1 MRNLSHFK
9 IENFENIR
17 LLNQT
22 IESFNGAALKFETY
36 YRLLE
41 KRIKKLNLELKIKN
55 EELTKNLKEKDEI
68 KNYLHNILES
78 LTTGVVVIDP
88 AGNITT
94 FNRAAEEITGLSSKK
109 VTGKDFDS
117 TFTSTLFL
125 ESLKHLGITK
135 GKRQNV
141 STEVGIIHNKKGP
154 IHVNLSTFPV
164 KNQQKEKVG
173 TAITLQDITELKRLE
188 KKANRTDRLAA
199 MGEMAAEIA
208 HEIRNP
214 LGSIELFA
222 TTLKKDLEGTD
233 ELEAIAD
240 HISSGVRR
248 LNNIISNLLLF
259 VRPEQKPELHLMN
272 ICQPLNDAL
281 IFSKNLVLSEANEID
296 IITEF
301 PPEPLMVHGDQELL
315 MRAYLNLI
323 LNAIQ
328 AMPDG
333 GKLTI
338 SARKSIRTPE
348 SPNYA
353 CIHFRDTGIGVSGSD
368 LPNIFDPFYTTKNK
382 GMGLGLAIVH
392 NIIKL
397 HSGDVDIECFEDA
410 GTGFTVRLPLCE
422 DENGAK

>member
-1 MRNLSHFK
+1 MSNLSHFK
-9 IENFENIR
+9 SENVEKVR

-41 KRIKKLNLELKIKN
+41 KRIKKLHLELKIKN
-55 EELTKNLKEKDEI
+55 EELTKNLKEKEEI

-88 AGNITT
+88 AENITT

-117 TFTSTLFL
+117 TFASTSFL
-125 ESLKHLGITK
+125 ESLKQLGIIK

-141 STEVGIIHNKKGP
+141 SAEVEIIHNNKGP

-164 KNQQKEKVG
+164 KNPQKEKVG

-222 TTLKKDLEGTD
+222 TTLRKDLEGTG

-259 VRPEQKPELHLMN
+259 IRPEQKPELHIMD

-281 IFSKNLVLSEANEID
+281 IFSKDLALSGANGIE

-301 PPEPLMVHGDQELL
+301 PPEPLMVYGDPELL

-333 GKLTI
+333 GTLTI
-338 SARKSIRTPE
+338 SARRSIRIPE
-348 SPNYA
+348 SPKYA
-353 CIHFRDTGIGVSGSD
+353 CIHFRDTGKGVSGSD
-368 LPNIFDPFYTTKNK
+368 LTKIFDPFYTTKKK
-382 GMGLGLAIVH
+382 GVGLGLAIVY

-397 HSGDVDIECFEDA
+397 HCGDVDIESFEDA
-410 GTGFTVRLPLCE
+410 GTGFTVSLPLYE
-422 DENGAK
+422 GENGAK